1 MLTIQHPKKKK
12 NVNKMIGQLGDKL
25 MRTKISEKRYVI
37 LENAN
42 IKHFEKENVNKI
54 LGHESTC
61 LHNKSYTI

>member
-1 MLTIQHPKKKK
+1 
-12 NVNKMIGQLGDKL
+12 MIGQLGDKL